1 MAHRP
6 QAKAFFAPDGA
17 PRVADGP
24 VGTRSQISTSIGAA
38 LRRGLLAKYF
48 GALDSEA
55 ELRRDIRAICRDAHN
70 QNMRI
75 EYLIVAIKDAW
86 RTLPEARTL
95 PESSQGRDFLD
106 HVVSLC
112 ITAYFSADRAD

>member
-6 QAKAFFAPDGA
+6 HANRLFAPDGA
-17 PRVADGP
+17 PAVANAP
-24 VGTRSQISTSIGAA
+24 AETRSQISTSITAA

-48 GALDSEA
+48 GALDGEA
-55 ELRRDIRAICRDAHN
+55 ELGRDIRAICRAAEN